1 MNLFSDS
8 SPEETYRLLMEYF
21 DGRHMKVKTSDSPSR
36 IKAGFG
42 SWTDMVLDNAKGEV
56 TARIV
61 VRNGGSDVNLSFD
74 FALEYYPALLLTIAG
89 VAATYMLYALI
100 RASSTWALLVML
112 IEVVA
117 VWGIVI
123 YSISLTKRKFVE
135 GLNTFIQSR
144 STRKQNIGKVER

>member
-1 MNLFSDS
+1 MSWFTDS
-8 SPEETYRLLMEYF
+8 SPEETYRLLMDYF

-61 VRNGGSDVNLSFD
+61 KRNGGSDVNLSFD

-89 VAATYMLYALI
+89 VAATYMLYYLL
-100 RASSTWALLVML
+100 RASPTYALLVIV
-112 IEVVA
+112 IELVV
-117 VWGIVI
+117 VWGIVL
-123 YSISLTKRKFVE
+123 YSISLTKRKLTE
-135 GLNTFIQSR
+135 GLNTLIQSQ
-144 STRKQNIGKVER
+144 STKKQN

>member
-1 MNLFSDS
+1 MNLFIDS
-8 SPEETYRLLMEYF
+8 SREETYRLLMDYF
-21 DGRHMKVKTSDSPSR
+21 DGRHMKVQTSDSPSS

-61 VRNGGSDVNLSFD
+61 KRNGGSDVNLSFD

-89 VAATYMLYALI
+89 VAATYMLYDLL
-100 RASSTWALLVML
+100 RASPTWALFVIL
-112 IEVVA
+112 IEVVM

-123 YSISLTKRKFVE
+123 YSISLTKRKLIKD
-135 GLNTFIQSR
+135 LNTFIKSQS
-144 STRKQNIGKVER
+144 TKKQK